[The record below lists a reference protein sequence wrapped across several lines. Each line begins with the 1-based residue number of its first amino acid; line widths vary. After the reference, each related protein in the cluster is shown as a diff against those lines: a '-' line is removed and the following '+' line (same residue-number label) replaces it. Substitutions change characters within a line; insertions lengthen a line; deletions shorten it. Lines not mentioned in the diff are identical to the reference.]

1 MKKNKKSIRS
11 RFLSG
16 NSVRW
21 ILLGF
26 VAVFFTLTLYPSLI
40 VKKQSYKIGDIADK
54 DIKAQKDFFIEDKD
68 ATEARRKEA
77 MENVV
82 TVYDYNTSLFNI
94 ISSNISGA
102 FEKSRTLIGSEKKKM
117 DSTMDFK
124 SGAEL
129 QKLSV
134 EDVITGTT
142 QHHTMLDRKAI
153 FEKKIGIPVSKGAY
167 EVFEKEKFSM
177 NIEDLIVRILQE
189 ILENGVVKNKEI
201 LLREAGKGIIL
212 KYSGTDS
219 EVLVKGLRKIYGP
232 DQAKTM
238 VRIIGQPL
246 LKNCSYS
253 LRNLIADFTQRLIRP
268 NISLNY
274 IETNKRKE
282 KAASE
287 VKPILYKVKAG
298 EMILREGERIT
309 ENHMAK
315 LRNLQVSTKKGKLF
329 SNSIGAAMILV
340 SLFIITYIL
349 KMNHNGKITI
359 NHNKDLLF
367 ITSLFIIFFFITVIS
382 SSVAESLAIH
392 APFPISGS
400 SILFGIPLASSA
412 MIACMFLG
420 YNNAIFLAIV
430 FSICTAFVFPN
441 KFEFLIYFLLSSVM
455 AAYWAQDCR
464 ERKVLIKGGVKL
476 GLLNMALAA
485 VLDLYLGEYLKFAF
499 LWDLL
504 FAFIGGIGAA
514 ALTTGIAP
522 LFEMIFYYTSDIKM
536 LELANLDRPIL
547 RRLMIEAPGTYHHS
561 VVVGSMV
568 EAAAAE
574 IGVNPL
580 AAKVCGYYHDI
591 GKLKKPLYFIENQAN
606 GKNKHD
612 KLAPSMSSLI
622 LISHIKDGVEIAK
635 KNKLGDI
642 IINAIQQHHGTSLIS
657 YFYGKAKRI
666 KGDDSVTIDDFRYP
680 GPKPQTWMAG
690 LVMLA
695 DVVEAASRTLENP
708 TPSRIQWHVQ
718 TTINRIFAEGELDEC
733 DLTLKNLHKIAKSF
747 NKILNGIHHHRV
759 EYPEKKQTDNRNGN
773 NGGSDKKQTES
784 LRNTSARDS
793 AEGSGNLK
801 RLGLS

>member
-1 MKKNKKSIRS
+1 
-11 RFLSG
+11 
-16 NSVRW
+16 
-21 ILLGF
+21 
-26 VAVFFTLTLYPSLI
+26 VAIFFTITLYPSLI
-40 VKKQSYKIGDIADK
+40 VKEQSYKIGDIADK
-54 DIKAQKDFFIEDKD
+54 DIKAQREFFIEDKD

-82 TVYDYNTSLFNI
+82 TVYDYHTSLFNT
-94 ISSNISGA
+94 ISNNISGA
-102 FEKSRTLIGSEKKKM
+102 FKEIRMLTESEKIKM
-117 DSTMDFK
+117 DSNMDFK
-124 SGAEL
+124 SRAEL

-134 EDVITGTT
+134 EDVIAETT
-142 QHHTMLDRKAI
+142 QTQTQTLLNRKAI

-167 EVFEKEKFSM
+167 KILEKENFSV
-177 NIEDLIVRILQE
+177 NIEDLIIRIIQE

-201 LLREAGKGIIL
+201 LLRETGKGILL
-212 KYSGTDS
+212 KYSGADS
-219 EVLVKGLRKIYGP
+219 EMLVKGLRKIYGP

-246 LKNCSYS
+246 LKNSSYS
-253 LRNLIADFTQRLIRP
+253 LRNLIVDFAQRLIRP

-274 IETNKRKE
+274 IETNKRKK

-309 ENHMAK
+309 KDHMAK
-315 LRNLQVSTKKGKLF
+315 LRNLQVETKKGKLF
-329 SNSIGAAMILV
+329 SNSLGAGMILV
-340 SLFIITYIL
+340 FLFTITYIITL
-349 KMNHNGKITI
+349 NHNSKITI
-359 NHNKDLLF
+359 NHNRDLLF
-367 ITSLFIIFFFITVIS
+367 ITSLFIIFFLITVIS
-382 SSVAESLAIH
+382 SSVAESLAMH

-400 SILFGIPLASSA
+400 SILFGIPIASSA
-412 MIACMFLG
+412 MIACMFIG

-441 KFEFLIYFLLSSVM
+441 KFELLIYFLLSSAM
-455 AAYWAQDCR
+455 AAYWAQHCR
-464 ERKVLIKGGVKL
+464 ERKVLIKAGVKL
-476 GLLNMALAA
+476 GVLNMALVA
-485 VLDLYLGEYLKFAF
+485 VLDLYLGECFKFGF
-499 LWDLL
+499 VWDLV

-514 ALTTGIAP
+514 AVTTGIAP
-522 LFEMIFYYTSDIKM
+522 LFEMAFDYMSDIKM
-536 LELANLDRPIL
+536 LELANLDKPIL

-561 VVVGSMV
+561 VIVGSMV

-622 LISHIKDGVEIAK
+622 LISHIKDGVELAK

-657 YFYGKAKRI
+657 YFYGKARKI

-747 NKILNGIHHHRV
+747 NKILNGIHHHRI
-759 EYPEKKQTDNRNGN
+759 EYPEKKQAANGNGN
-773 NGGSDKKQTES
+773 NGGSDKKQTEF
-784 LRNTSARDS
+784 LQNTSARDNT
-793 AEGSGNLK
+793 EGSGNLK